1 MCILLMFCFK
11 QKTAYE
17 LRISDWSSDVCSSDL
32 KAQAVCLALAGIG
45 VLSEDHN
52 IDLVVGGELECA
64 KDPVRGW
71 VDGSPC
77 ALILD
82 GIQYRRQA
90 GSIELLTQCLNPC
103 FRQHAPVRL
112 ATPCSP
118 EVDSSRCSPED
129 RKSTRLNSSH

>member
-90 GSIELLTQCLNPC
+90 GSIRSEGRRVGKECVSTCSYRWSPYHYKTNQYSVTDKEKLN
-103 FRQHAPVRL
+103 
-112 ATPCSP
+112 
-118 EVDSSRCSPED
+118 
-129 RKSTRLNSSH
+129 